1 MKEIATYLK
10 SIATNFKEL
19 CNVYKKPSVLYRAK
33 VLWADSKGQWCA
45 YIGPPEIESIC
56 GFGSSPAEAMQ
67 NLDDAFTKKVEHI
80 K

>member
-1 MKEIATYLK
+1 MNEIATYLK

-19 CNVYKKPSVLYRAK
+19 CNVYKKPSVLYRANL
-33 VLWADSKGQWCA
+33 VWDDAKGQWCA
-45 YIGPPEIESIC
+45 YIGLPEIESIC
-56 GFGSSPAEAMQ
+56 GFGNSPAEAMQ